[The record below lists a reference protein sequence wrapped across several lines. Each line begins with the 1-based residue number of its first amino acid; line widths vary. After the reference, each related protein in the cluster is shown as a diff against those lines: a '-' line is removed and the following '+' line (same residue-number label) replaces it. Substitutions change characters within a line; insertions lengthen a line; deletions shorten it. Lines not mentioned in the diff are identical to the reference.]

1 MQAHIA
7 HQPLNRATGHLPP
20 LALQLTPDLACAVD
34 TLVGIPSFLNG
45 LSHIDIAPLSCGQA
59 LRPGLSEFSLV
70 TSFAQI
76 FVGIST
82 AETLPIWSFISG
94 GIVNL
99 LAPSGGGQWAVQG
112 PVMVE
117 AAKSLGASQP
127 ATALAVQIGDQWANM
142 IQPFWLLPVLAISG
156 LKLRD
161 VMGYMVLVLLYLG
174 VIFSA
179 TILLWGF
186 LSI

>member
-1 MQAHIA
+1 
-7 HQPLNRATGHLPP
+7 
-20 LALQLTPDLACAVD
+20 
-34 TLVGIPSFLNG
+34 
-45 LSHIDIAPLSCGQA
+45 
-59 LRPGLSEFSLV
+59 
-70 TSFAQI
+70 
-76 FVGIST
+76 
-82 AETLPIWSFISG
+82 
-94 GIVNL
+94 
-99 LAPSGGGQWAVQG
+99 
-112 PVMVE
+112 MVE